1 VPATVTALSG
11 GSKYSNFDTNL
22 SIMYQ
27 YQVQTPDDAVDTI
40 KNYSGRVEGGDLKWE
55 FDNATEDTNYA
66 VIPGLR
72 SAIDNYVG
80 TVVRVLGI
88 NGSSQSSETPI
99 TPEPTTPTESTTPAA
114 NVGASYKKTF
124 DNGVSD
130 TVFTITGS
138 LKSDVA
144 SKTYDGVTYTSAL
157 KMEKSTSIT
166 FTLDAAYTLV
176 IVTDSSSKKIKID
189 DNNKTTDSNGVYT
202 IDLAS
207 GSHTITKGDSMNVY
221 ALILIKK

>member
-1 VPATVTALSG
+1 MPATVTALSG
-11 GSKYSNFDTNL
+11 GSKYSNFDTNP

-55 FDNATEDTNYA
+55 FDNATEDTNYE

-88 NGSSQSSETPI
+88 NGSSQSSETPT

-130 TVFTITGS
+130 TVFTITGN
-138 LKSDVA
+138 LKSGA
-144 SKTYDGVTYTSAL
+144 SPKTYDSITYTTAL
-157 KMEKSTSIT
+157 KMESSTAIT
-166 FTLDAAYTLV
+166 FTIDSAYTLV
-176 IVTDSSSKKIKID
+176 IITDSDSKKIKL
-189 DNNKTTDSNGVYT
+189 DNSDKTTDANGVLS